1 MCGVGTVRLNRDEY
15 GEYGLRL
22 DASRTAFCGILQAP
36 LSPKFIALYADAL
49 TTRNRDPGMANAKP
63 NIELIRQE
71 VEREFVQ

>member
-1 MCGVGTVRLNRDEY
+1 VPEVVAMCGVGTVRLNRDEY

-49 TTRNRDPGMANAKP
+49 TT
-63 NIELIRQE
+63 
-71 VEREFVQ
+71 